1 MSSDLYRLVYYSVN
15 RVAGET
21 PVVSAE
27 IGAILAKSQSNNAQ
41 AGITGALIFNNG
53 IFAQVLEGARLEVE
67 ATFERIQ
74 RDARHG
80 DVQVLAFE
88 PSPIRGFPSWS
99 MGYVGTSREG
109 LNVFG
114 NIAGDTGFDAKRLE
128 GDRIYEIM
136 REIAIEEEARAA

>member
-53 IFAQVLEGARLEVE
+53 IFAQVLEGARIELV
-67 ATFERIQ
+67 AN
-74 RDARHG
+74 
-80 DVQVLAFE
+80 LA
-88 PSPIRGFPSWS
+88 I
-99 MGYVGTSREG
+99 
-109 LNVFG
+109 
-114 NIAGDTGFDAKRLE
+114 TGADLQ
-128 GDRIYEIM
+128 I
-136 REIAIEEEARAA
+136 